1 MSDQLLVEIL
11 EDESLGSVQIVP
23 EVLEVIAGFA
33 ATEVKGVTSMH
44 GNFATGVAEKFGRKS
59 HGKGVR
65 VELTNNGA
73 IIDIYVILQFGKSI
87 PELASKLQTNIKQ
100 NIQTMTSIQVEEVN
114 VHVAGIQMD
123 NQEIV

>member
-1 MSDQLLVEIL
+1 MSDQLLLEIR
-11 EDESLGSVQIVP
+11 EDDSLGSVQIVP
-23 EVLEVIAGFA
+23 EVLEVIAGLA
-33 ATEVKGVTSMH
+33 ATEVDGVKSMH
-44 GNFATGVAEKFGRKS
+44 GSFATGVAEKFGKKS

-65 VELTNNGA
+65 VELTDNGA
-73 IIDIYVILQFGKSI
+73 IIDIYVILKFGKSI
-87 PELASKLQTNIKQ
+87 PEVAAKLQTNIKQ

>member
-1 MSDQLLVEIL
+1 MSDQLLVEIH

-33 ATEVKGVTSMH
+33 ATEVHGVTSMH
-44 GNFATGVAEKFGRKS
+44 GGFATGVAEKFGRKS

-65 VELTNNGA
+65 VELIDNGA

-87 PELASKLQTNIKQ
+87 PELASKLQANIKQ